1 MEKKILV
8 VDDSTV
14 ITFLW
19 KLVLEKEGYRVSQ
32 VNDGASALK
41 MLAADHYEGLIVD
54 YHMDDMDGLA
64 LTERVRAMPTYSLL
78 PIVMITADRNE
89 EVREGARQ
97 AGLNA
102 WMTKPVNPDSL
113 LEIISHLCP
122 LNSPPVNAPG

>member
-1 MEKKILV
+1 MGKRILV

-19 KLVLEKEGYRVSQ
+19 KLVLEKEGYTVSQ

-41 MLAADHYEGLIVD
+41 MLAADDYDGLIVD
-54 YHMDDMDGLA
+54 YHMDDMNGLTLA
-64 LTERVRAMPTYSLL
+64 EQVRGMTIYREV
-78 PIVMITADRNE
+78 PIVMVTADRNE
-89 EVREGARQ
+89 EVRKGARE

-113 LEIISHLCP
+113 LEVINRLCP
-122 LNSPPVNAPG
+122 LNS

>member
-1 MEKKILV
+1 MGKRILV

-19 KLVLEKEGYRVSQ
+19 KLVLEKEGYTVSQ

-41 MLAADHYEGLIVD
+41 MLAADDYDGLIVD
-54 YHMDDMDGLA
+54 YHMDDMNGLA
-64 LTERVRAMPTYSLL
+64 LAEQVRGMTIYREV
-78 PIVMITADRNE
+78 PIVMVTADRNE
-89 EVREGARQ
+89 EVRKGARE

-113 LEIISHLCP
+113 LEVINRLCP
-122 LNSPPVNAPG
+122 LNS